1 MNHQVRQG
9 NDASARR
16 LEQQRLDEKK
26 KKELEK
32 KRQAEID
39 KLFKPVQKL
48 EKGKN
53 LQSALI
59 SK

>member
-53 LQSALI
+53 LQYA
-59 SK
+59 